1 MVEIWVRGGYLYDR
15 RGDKLMKVSGRHRFI
30 KVIVAAFFVSF
41 VGLSLLAPAPLS
53 AGEKSRPALFLP
65 EERQI
70 IREFFYGQPS
80 GLPPGLAK
88 RSELP
93 PGLQKHLQ
101 RNGKLPPGLQKRL
114 EPFPNEL
121 EVRLPGIPDIW
132 RRVILG
138 RHVILID
145 RRTYRILDIIENV
158 VGLMTNS

>member
-1 MVEIWVRGGYLYDR
+1 
-15 RGDKLMKVSGRHRFI
+15 MKQQSQWI
-30 KVIVAAFFVSF
+30 I
-41 VGLSLLAPAPLS
+41 LS
-53 AGEKSRPALFLP
+53 AFLIALFGFCSLVPSSPAAEKKNRPALFLP

-70 IREFFYGQPS
+70 VREFFYGQPS

-121 EVRLPGIPDIW
+121 EIRLPKIPKIW
-132 RRVILG
+132 QRDILG
-138 RHVILID
+138 
-145 RRTYRILDIIENV
+145 
-158 VGLMTNS
+158 